1 MVNVSDRKSL
11 AAVIY
16 FGGNSSSVIVFMFAF
31 VCGSKSEC
39 KPRKGGGYEL
49 ASGNNVRICM

>member
-1 MVNVSDRKSL
+1 MSDRKSL

-16 FGGNSSSVIVFMFAF
+16 FGGNSNSVIVFMFAF